1 MLRMSKV
8 RSRIRIM
15 SARNLSLVPPDSGL
29 TDAAIEIAVRRRNTL
44 VLVKQAIRN
53 QDLEEADRLITELVP
68 DDEKSGS
75 ITESLN
81 RRTGSAR

>member
-1 MLRMSKV
+1 V
-8 RSRIRIM
+8 
-15 SARNLSLVPPDSGL
+15 SARNISLVPPDTGL
-29 TDAAIEIAVRRRNTL
+29 TDVAIEIATRRRNTL